1 MKKWGLSLGLGLV
14 ALVVQGA
21 LATLLP
27 PPWCP
32 DLGLLVVL
40 CLGLRWRGL
49 AAGLALAGVLGFSAD
64 WLSGSLVGQH
74 GLLRVLAFASALIAG
89 RQLNLRRGLPLVAF
103 VFSATLI
110 YGILAAL
117 ISQFFLDVG
126 WPPASVWLGGILHA
140 AINGLCAPWAAA
152 AVRLLG
158 VWAGDEDGVSRALPI
173 ESARRPV

>member
-1 MKKWGLSLGLGLV
+1 MSSRLKVCSITCTWAATSAWLRERHGWDV
-14 ALVVQGA
+14 A
-21 LATLLP
+21 
-27 PPWCP
+27 P
-32 DLGLLVVL
+32 D
-40 CLGLRWRGL
+40 
-49 AAGLALAGVLGFSAD
+49 
-64 WLSGSLVGQH
+64 
-74 GLLRVLAFASALIAG
+74 
-89 RQLNLRRGLPLVAF
+89 AF

-117 ISQFFLDVG
+117 TSQFFLDVG

-173 ESARRPV
+173 ESARRTV